1 MTANAQGVP
10 GITPSQITSSAQWN
24 NTPDQTT
31 SGQVQGIIA
40 QNSPL
45 MQQARTT
52 ALENMN
58 GRGLLNSSMA
68 ETAGQS
74 AVLGAATPIASAD
87 AAQASK
93 VAQANFANQSQDQ
106 LTNLNAQNT
115 AAGQN
120 LAAAAQQNIANIEA
134 QYKNV
139 TQGSASASNLV
150 NTAQN
155 DITQILQNT
164 NMDTTAKQTA
174 INQITSNLKNS
185 MGMVGA
191 LAGNVNLQQYLP

>member
-1 MTANAQGVP
+1 
-10 GITPSQITSSAQWN
+10 
-24 NTPDQTT
+24 
-31 SGQVQGIIA
+31 
-40 QNSPL
+40 
-45 MQQARTT
+45 
-52 ALENMN
+52 
-58 GRGLLNSSMA
+58 MA